1 MSKIRVLI
9 VDDHAILRMGLSS
22 LLRQK
27 TDIEV
32 VGDADGGESAIR
44 KVQKLQPDV
53 VIMDLMMP
61 GMDGTEATRR
71 IVADNPGT
79 RVLILTTFGTADGLA
94 HAIEA
99 GAQGAIL
106 KSANFPD
113 LVEAVR
119 TVARGERYVSPD
131 ISSILAEEPPVPELS
146 ERQAEILESIIKG
159 LTNKEIADNLG
170 ISLQRVKEHVSALLL
185 KIGATNRSEAAVIA
199 LRKHLLKM

>member
-44 KVQKLQPDV
+44 KVQKLRPDV

>member
-44 KVQKLQPDV
+44 KVQKLRPDV

-71 IVADNPGT
+71 IVADNPGI

-146 ERQAEILESIIKG
+146 ERQAEILKSIIRG

>member
-44 KVQKLQPDV
+44 KVQKLRPDV

-106 KSANFPD
+106 KSADFPD

-119 TVARGERYVSPD
+119 TVARGDRYVSPD

>member
-44 KVQKLQPDV
+44 KVQKLRPDV

-106 KSANFPD
+106 KSADFPD

-146 ERQAEILESIIKG
+146 ERQAEILESIIRG

>member
-44 KVQKLQPDV
+44 KVQKLRPDV

-71 IVADNPGT
+71 IVAGNPGT

-106 KSANFPD
+106 KSADFPD

-146 ERQAEILESIIKG
+146 ERQAEILKSIIRG